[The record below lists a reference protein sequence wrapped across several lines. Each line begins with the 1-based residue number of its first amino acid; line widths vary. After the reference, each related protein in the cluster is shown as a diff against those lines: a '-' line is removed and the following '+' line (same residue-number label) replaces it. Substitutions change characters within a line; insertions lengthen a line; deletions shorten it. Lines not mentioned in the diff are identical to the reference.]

1 MPCRVATGGIGTIS
15 CANVLFEGVPMGMLY
30 EKSLQSGVN
39 YKTATLVVGNAMGPR
54 SILGRSRAPALKSG
68 SADDPEVN
76 DEFSGKQRV
85 YFERNRHSKWRP
97 VLVPKG
103 EHTHAQFHAHWTHT
117 HTQVCRRCLLDFA
130 ALWVRGGAGLKLS
143 DEAHRA
149 EVAARHLVTIKV
161 DNLNA

>member
-68 SADDPEVN
+68 SAHDPEVD

-103 EHTHAQFHAHWTHT
+103 EHTHAQFSCTLDTHT
-117 HTQVCRRCLLDFA
+117 HASLSSLLAGFCSSLGARR
-130 ALWVRGGAGLKLS
+130 RGA
-143 DEAHRA
+143 
-149 EVAARHLVTIKV
+149 
-161 DNLNA
+161 